1 MQQNLICFKTWRK
14 YKHKTWDLMTITSFL
29 RVPGLLVSIHGSDAV
44 LDGLEV
50 LGVALE
56 EDYPDSG
63 GVKVD
68 TEVSPLQWNT
78 KVIA

>member
-1 MQQNLICFKTWRK
+1 M
-14 YKHKTWDLMTITSFL
+14 
-29 RVPGLLVSIHGSDAV
+29 PGLLVSIHGSDAV

-63 GVKVD
+63 SVKVD

>member
-1 MQQNLICFKTWRK
+1 
-14 YKHKTWDLMTITSFL
+14 MTITSFL

-44 LDGLEV
+44 LEGLEV

-63 GVKVD
+63 DVKVD